1 MRLREISM
9 RVSQFSQQD
18 VNLLRGRPS
27 QIDFFRY
34 YEFGLKRNWRPEVRF
49 LSGTILLVLLCF
61 RPLVANDNI
70 VIPIDQF
77 SGITLDEPV
86 VGRFYTYTPIH
97 VSGTVTDPWV
107 SEIRFVLRYN
117 EAENVDACG
126 TFNSYTVLV
135 QNGKFNH
142 TFFFSNEQ
150 ADDYLLL
157 LWTKKGVARFSSSG
171 VFRPF
176 IVQRSGKTSPIPVTF
191 FSNIEFASP
200 IPVEFTTG
208 QAVRVS
214 GTVFDPSLTMVGLSF
229 LQEDVDYRLK
239 HWAPVID
246 GQFNKTLFFAHKT
259 AGVYHLE
266 LWRFQGNLQNADP
279 QDVFSPIKIKRGEG
293 NAFLPFDYFEE
304 ITLTSPMPV
313 LYSPGQ
319 SVRITGTV
327 SDPSVSYIEFL
338 LSLPEGYLGQSRRT
352 ENANF
357 KSAVENGQFT
367 IKMDFS
373 SEQQPGDYW
382 LDVFL
387 HRRGNRSLGPRR
399 FRPITI
405 EAPRS
410 PDFDGNGTVRF
421 PDFILFA
428 RAFGTS
434 SADEDFDLRFDLN
447 GDGTVDFGDFL
458 IFAKSF
464 GQ

>member
-1 MRLREISM
+1 MRFIL
-9 RVSQFSQQD
+9 
-18 VNLLRGRPS
+18 
-27 QIDFFRY
+27 
-34 YEFGLKRNWRPEVRF
+34 
-49 LSGTILLVLLCF
+49 GTFLLVLLCF
-61 RPLVANDNI
+61 QPLVANDQDI
-70 VIPIDQF
+70 VVIPTDF
-77 SGITLDEPV
+77 YSGITLDEPI
-86 VGRFYTYTPIH
+86 VGPFRTYNPIQI
-97 VSGTVTDPWV
+97 SGTVHDSLVSLITFRIIHKDCDDPVRCSEKLSYDV
-107 SEIRFVLRYN
+107 SFR
-117 EAENVDACG
+117 D
-126 TFNSYTVLV
+126 
-135 QNGKFNH
+135 GKFRH
-142 TFFFSNEQ
+142 TLFFSSEQ
-150 ADDYLLL
+150 SGAYQFKIETRRGTGPYL
-157 LWTKKGVARFSSSG
+157 SSG

-191 FSNIEFASP
+191 FSDIEFASP

-208 QAVRVS
+208 QAIQVS

-229 LQEDVDYRLK
+229 LQEDVDYRLE
-239 HWAPVID
+239 HRAPVID

-266 LWRFQGNLQNADP
+266 LWRFQGNLQSADP

-313 LYSPGQ
+313 LYSPVQ

-338 LSLPEGYLGQSRRT
+338 LWFPEGYLGQSRGTR
-352 ENANF
+352 NANF

-405 EAPRS
+405 EPPPL
-410 PDFDGNGTVRF
+410 PDFDADGTVGF
-421 PDFILFA
+421 SDFTLFA
-428 RAFGTS
+428 QAFGTS
-434 SADEDFDLRFDLN
+434 SADQTLDPRYDLD
-447 GDGTVDFGDFL
+447 GDGEVGFSDFL
-458 IFAKSF
+458 IFARAF
-464 GQ
+464 GTDGL